1 MAQTP
6 HTTLVPNVD
15 LGSTDHLE
23 GQMTRSRE
31 AMKRD
36 ILETR
41 DVLPVIV
48 SPWFDIVVE
57 GQAGPSAGARR
68 RKRLEEQAGVA
79 GEDSRP
85 VCIQGGFTACRIVGR
100 ETEWEVSQ
108 ESNGKH
114 YRRGILQ
121 LTQVRSVHSQC
132 LDLLSS
138 LDSCGGCPG
147 TPASID
153 CTELEGVADVACDR
167 GTCRGE
173 SHAVGFPPN
182 PSLTTT

>member
-23 GQMTRSRE
+23 GQMTGSGE

-85 VCIQGGFTACRIVGR
+85 VCSQGGFTACRIVGR
-100 ETEWEVSQ
+100 VTEWEVSQ

-114 YRRGILQ
+114 HRRGILQ
-121 LTQVRSVHSQC
+121 LTQSECYPLAVLGPLVELGFLRR
-132 LDLLSS
+132 LSR
-138 LDSCGGCPG
+138 DSRFNR
-147 TPASID
+147 
-153 CTELEGVADVACDR
+153 LY
-167 GTCRGE
+167 
-173 SHAVGFPPN
+173 
-182 PSLTTT
+182 